1 MTVKK
6 LLFRCRI
13 CWRYTIP
20 CFSFGNVR
28 ELSIVLFFHLMNSA
42 AVRCGI
48 FVVVVRYS
56 RCVVH
61 VHASLHA
68 AYVFLSKA
76 ACALPLHACVG
87 NPDFVRKGACR
98 GLEAWGKVARAQT
111 PIIIVDDKRS
121 PTLARLRYDSVAA
134 ASMETSME
142 APPGGLPDRGP
153 GEGEVAAAW
162 GNATG

>member
-1 MTVKK
+1 MLASTSTTALRTAAMWRWEANSSRRLAAICVAVPGDGQEATVS
-6 LLFRCRI
+6 LSIR
-13 CWRYTIP
+13 WRYTIP

-28 ELSIVLFFHLMNSA
+28 ELSIVLFFSLMNSA

-76 ACALPLHACVG
+76 ACALPLHACAG
-87 NPDFVRKGACR
+87 NPHFIPKAACR
-98 GLEAWGKVARAQT
+98 ER
-111 PIIIVDDKRS
+111 P
-121 PTLARLRYDSVAA
+121 
-134 ASMETSME
+134 
-142 APPGGLPDRGP
+142 
-153 GEGEVAAAW
+153 
-162 GNATG
+162 